1 MIALIRELRRKAALC
16 RRAASISTSGSGRT
30 DPILLALAEQLERE
44 VALVE
49 QLVEPLRRRRPSES
63 DNHKT
68 ARCRLSEPPPPP
80 RAARAIGRYQV
91 FGRNDQAGQL
101 GGAHLAGMTTAAPSS
116 KLYDTLA
123 EAVSATNARNARSLH
138 RTRRRWVAVA
148 AEGGGF
154 TVRWLDRPGSRPRFP
169 AQSVT

>member
-1 MIALIRELRRKAALC
+1 
-16 RRAASISTSGSGRT
+16 
-30 DPILLALAEQLERE
+30 
-44 VALVE
+44 
-49 QLVEPLRRRRPSES
+49 
-63 DNHKT
+63 
-68 ARCRLSEPPPPP
+68 
-80 RAARAIGRYQV
+80 
-91 FGRNDQAGQL
+91 
-101 GGAHLAGMTTAAPSS
+101 MTTAAPSS

-154 TVRWLDRPGSRPRFP
+154 TLRWLDRPGSRPRFP